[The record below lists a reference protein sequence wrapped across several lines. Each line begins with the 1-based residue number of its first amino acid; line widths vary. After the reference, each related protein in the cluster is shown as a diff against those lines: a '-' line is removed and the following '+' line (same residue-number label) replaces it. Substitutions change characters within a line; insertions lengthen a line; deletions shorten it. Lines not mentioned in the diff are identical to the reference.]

1 VFTTGI
7 MLWTLSA
14 LMIVG
19 NLLTGFFLSQSAE
32 VSPILHL
39 ILALGSLAFG
49 IIGHFVLSQS
59 SQRLLEEAAVAGS
72 LSDSTRETVRV
83 TMKNAQ
89 AHGFVS
95 LGVLVVSIIT
105 GTIAHAGRWPIVHI
119 LSALFLILLFGKTF
133 ILWKK
138 LQIPRP

>member
-1 VFTTGI
+1 
-7 MLWTLSA
+7 MLWAFST

-32 VSPILHL
+32 TSPILHL

-49 IIGHFVLSQS
+49 IVSHFILSQN
-59 SQRLLEEAAVAGS
+59 SQRLLEEAVVSGN
-72 LSDSTRETVRV
+72 LTDSSRETLRV

-89 AHGFVS
+89 ASGFVG
-95 LGVLVVSIIT
+95 LAILVVSIIT
-105 GTIAHAGRWPIVHI
+105 GTIAHAGRWPIIHI
-119 LSALFLILLFGKTF
+119 VAAICLVIFFGKTL

-138 LQIPRP
+138 LQLPRP